1 MRENL
6 TEMVFVLDRSGSMSG
21 LAADTIGGF
30 NELIEKQKKIEGCAY
45 VTTVLFDHEYE
56 VLLDHVALE
65 EVAPLTDK
73 EYFARGSTALLDAVG
88 RTIDAVGARLAATAE
103 EERPEHVVFVIT
115 TDGMENSSREYT
127 AQRVRGMIE
136 HQQQKYSWQFV
147 FLGANMDAVSEARNG
162 LRMEVFSGNRR
173 KVTRLY
179 EQHSVLDAAHVGCG
193 GFDPRHGCSEGGGG
207 QRVCIAMRL
216 PRSESM
222 IS

>member
-1 MRENL
+1 MRENS

-30 NELIEKQKKIEGCAY
+30 NELIEKQKKIEGDAY

-56 VLLDHVALE
+56 VLHDHVALG

-88 RTIDAVGARLAATAE
+88 RTINAVGARLAATPE

-115 TDGMENSSREYT
+115 TDGMENASREYT
-127 AQRVRGMIE
+127 AKQVREMVE

-147 FLGANMDAVSEARNG
+147 FLGANMDAVSEARNLG
-162 LRMEVFSGNRR
+162 ISAKYAADFTPTGRGVNRMYA
-173 KVTRLY
+173 KA
-179 EQHSVLDAAHVGCG
+179 LDNVMCCERMGASLSA
-193 GFDPRHGCSEGGGG
+193 DWKSSLDTDE
-207 QRVCIAMRL
+207 
-216 PRSESM
+216 E
-222 IS
+222 

>member
-30 NELIEKQKKIEGCAY
+30 NELIEKQKKIEGDAY

-56 VLLDHVALE
+56 VLHDHVALE

-103 EERPEHVVFVIT
+103 EKRPEHVVFVIT

-147 FLGANMDAVSEARNG
+147 FLGANMDAVSEARKLG
-162 LRMEVFSGNRR
+162 ISAKYAADFTPSHSGVR
-173 KVTRLY
+173 KMYSMALHDVVMCARIG
-179 EQHSVLDAAHVGCG
+179 SDMGSAWKSALDT
-193 GFDPRHGCSEGGGG
+193 DE
-207 QRVCIAMRL
+207 
-216 PRSESM
+216 E
-222 IS
+222 

>member
-1 MRENL
+1 MRENS

-30 NELIEKQKKIEGCAY
+30 NELIEKQKKIDGDAY

-56 VLLDHVALE
+56 VLHDHVALG

-88 RTIDAVGARLAATAE
+88 RTIDSVGARLAAAPE

-115 TDGMENSSREYT
+115 TDGRENSSREYT
-127 AQRVRGMIE
+127 AKQVREMVE

-147 FLGANMDAVSEARNG
+147 FLGANMDAVSEARNLG
-162 LRMEVFSGNRR
+162 ISAKYAADFTPTGRGVNRMYA
-173 KVTRLY
+173 KA
-179 EQHSVLDAAHVGCG
+179 LDNVMCCERMGASLSA
-193 GFDPRHGCSEGGGG
+193 DWKSALDTDE
-207 QRVCIAMRL
+207 
-216 PRSESM
+216 E
-222 IS
+222 

>member
-30 NELIEKQKKIEGCAY
+30 NELIDKQKKIEGDAY

-56 VLLDHVALE
+56 VLHDHVALE

-73 EYFARGSTALLDAVG
+73 EYFARGSTALLDVVG
-88 RTIDAVGARLAATAE
+88 RTIDSVGARLAATAE
-103 EERPEHVVFVIT
+103 EERPAHVVFVIT

-127 AQRVRGMIE
+127 AKRVRGMIE

-147 FLGANMDAVSEARNG
+147 FLGANMDAVSEARKLG
-162 LRMEVFSGNRR
+162 ISAKYAADFTPSHSGVR
-173 KVTRLY
+173 KMY
-179 EQHSVLDAAHVGCG
+179 SMALD
-193 GFDPRHGCSEGGGG
+193 
-207 QRVCIAMRL
+207 RVMSGKRTGVSLSADWKSAL
-216 PRSESM
+216 DTDEE
-222 IS
+222 

>member
-1 MRENL
+1 MRENS

-30 NELIEKQKKIEGCAY
+30 NELIEKQKKIEGDAY

-56 VLLDHVALE
+56 VLHDHVALG

-88 RTIDAVGARLAATAE
+88 RTIDSVGARLAAAPE

-115 TDGMENSSREYT
+115 TDGRENSSREYT
-127 AQRVRGMIE
+127 AKQVREMIE

-147 FLGANMDAVSEARNG
+147 FLGANMDAVSEARNLG
-162 LRMEVFSGNRR
+162 ISAKYAADFTPTGRGVNRMYA
-173 KVTRLY
+173 KA
-179 EQHSVLDAAHVGCG
+179 LDNVMCCERMGASLSA
-193 GFDPRHGCSEGGGG
+193 DWKSYLETD
-207 QRVCIAMRL
+207 
-216 PRSESM
+216 EK
-222 IS
+222 

>member
-30 NELIEKQKKIEGCAY
+30 NELIEKQKKIEGDAY

-56 VLLDHVALE
+56 VLHDHVALG

-88 RTIDAVGARLAATAE
+88 RTINAVGVRLAATPE

-115 TDGMENSSREYT
+115 TDGMENASREYT
-127 AQRVRGMIE
+127 AKQVREMVE

-147 FLGANMDAVSEARNG
+147 FLGANMDAVSEARNLG
-162 LRMEVFSGNRR
+162 ISAKYAADFTPSHSGVR
-173 KVTRLY
+173 KMYSMALD
-179 EQHSVLDAAHVGCG
+179 SVMSSKRTGVSLSADWKSALDT
-193 GFDPRHGCSEGGGG
+193 DE
-207 QRVCIAMRL
+207 
-216 PRSESM
+216 E
-222 IS
+222 

>member
-1 MRENL
+1 MKKNL

-30 NELIEKQKKIEGCAY
+30 NELIEKQKKIEGDAY

-56 VLLDHVALE
+56 VLHDHVALG

-88 RTIDAVGARLAATAE
+88 RTIDSVGARLAAAPE

-115 TDGMENSSREYT
+115 TDGRENSSREYT
-127 AQRVRGMIE
+127 AKQVREMVE

-147 FLGANMDAVSEARNG
+147 FLGANMDAVSEARNLG
-162 LRMEVFSGNRR
+162 ISAKYAADFTPTGRGVNRMYA
-173 KVTRLY
+173 KA
-179 EQHSVLDAAHVGCG
+179 LDNVMCCERMGASLSA
-193 GFDPRHGCSEGGGG
+193 DWKSSLDTDE
-207 QRVCIAMRL
+207 
-216 PRSESM
+216 E
-222 IS
+222 

>member
-21 LAADTIGGF
+21 LADDTIGGF
-30 NELIEKQKKIEGCAY
+30 NELIEKQKKIEGDAY

-56 VLLDHVALE
+56 VLHDHVALE

-103 EERPEHVVFVIT
+103 DERPEHVVFVIT
-115 TDGMENSSREYT
+115 TDGRENSSREYT
-127 AQRVRGMIE
+127 AKRVRGMIE

-147 FLGANMDAVSEARNG
+147 FLGANMDAVSEARKLG
-162 LRMEVFSGNRR
+162 ISAKYAADFTPSHSGVR
-173 KVTRLY
+173 KMYSMALHDVVMCTRIGSDMGSAWKSSL
-179 EQHSVLDAAHVGCG
+179 ET
-193 GFDPRHGCSEGGGG
+193 E
-207 QRVCIAMRL
+207 
-216 PRSESM
+216 EK
-222 IS
+222 

>member
-56 VLLDHVALE
+56 VLHDHVALE

-88 RTIDAVGARLAATAE
+88 RTIDAVGARLVATAE
-103 EERPEHVVFVIT
+103 EERPAHVVFVIT

-127 AQRVRGMIE
+127 AKRVRGMIE

-147 FLGANMDAVSEARNG
+147 FLGANMDAVSEARNLG
-162 LRMEVFSGNRR
+162 ISAKYAADFTPSHSGVR
-173 KVTRLY
+173 KMY
-179 EQHSVLDAAHVGCG
+179 
-193 GFDPRHGCSEGGGG
+193 
-207 QRVCIAMRL
+207 
-216 PRSESM
+216 SM
-222 IS
+222 ALHDVVMCARIGSDMGSAWKSSLETEEK

>member
-1 MRENL
+1 MRENS

-30 NELIEKQKKIEGCAY
+30 NELIEKQKKIEGDAY

-56 VLLDHVALE
+56 VLHDHVALG

-88 RTIDAVGARLAATAE
+88 RTIDSVGARLAAAPE

-115 TDGMENSSREYT
+115 TDGMENASREYT
-127 AQRVRGMIE
+127 AKQVREMVE

-147 FLGANMDAVSEARNG
+147 FLGANMDAVSEARNLG
-162 LRMEVFSGNRR
+162 ISAKYAADFTPSHSGVR
-173 KVTRLY
+173 KMYSMALD
-179 EQHSVLDAAHVGCG
+179 SVMSRKRTGVSLSADWKSALDT
-193 GFDPRHGCSEGGGG
+193 DEK
-207 QRVCIAMRL
+207 
-216 PRSESM
+216 
-222 IS
+222 

>member
-30 NELIEKQKKIEGCAY
+30 NELIEKQKKIEGDAY
-45 VTTVLFDHEYE
+45 VTVTTVLFDHEYE
-56 VLLDHVALE
+56 VLHDHVALE

-103 EERPEHVVFVIT
+103 EERPAHVVFVIT

-127 AQRVRGMIE
+127 AKRVRGMIE

-147 FLGANMDAVSEARNG
+147 FLGANMDAVSEARKLG
-162 LRMEVFSGNRR
+162 ISAKYAADFTPSHSGVR
-173 KVTRLY
+173 KMYSMALHDVVMCTRIG
-179 EQHSVLDAAHVGCG
+179 SDMGSAWKSALDT
-193 GFDPRHGCSEGGGG
+193 DE
-207 QRVCIAMRL
+207 
-216 PRSESM
+216 E
-222 IS
+222 

>member
-30 NELIEKQKKIEGCAY
+30 NELIEKQKKIEGDAY

-56 VLLDHVALE
+56 VLHDHVALE

-88 RTIDAVGARLAATAE
+88 RTIDSVGARLAATAE
-103 EERPEHVVFVIT
+103 DERPEHVVFVIT
-115 TDGMENSSREYT
+115 TDGRENSSREYT
-127 AQRVRGMIE
+127 AKRVRGMIE

-147 FLGANMDAVSEARNG
+147 FLGANMDAVSEARNLG
-162 LRMEVFSGNRR
+162 ISAKYAADFTPSHSGVR
-173 KVTRLY
+173 KMYSMALHDVVMCTRIGSDMGSAWKSSL
-179 EQHSVLDAAHVGCG
+179 ET
-193 GFDPRHGCSEGGGG
+193 E
-207 QRVCIAMRL
+207 
-216 PRSESM
+216 EK
-222 IS
+222 

>member
-30 NELIEKQKKIEGCAY
+30 NELIEKQKKIEGDAY

-56 VLLDHVALE
+56 VLHDHVALG

-88 RTIDAVGARLAATAE
+88 RTIDSVGARLAAAPE

-115 TDGMENSSREYT
+115 TDGRENSSREYT
-127 AQRVRGMIE
+127 AKQVREMVE

-147 FLGANMDAVSEARNG
+147 FLGANMDAVSEARNLG
-162 LRMEVFSGNRR
+162 ISAKYAADFTPTGRGVNRMYA
-173 KVTRLY
+173 KA
-179 EQHSVLDAAHVGCG
+179 LDNVMCCERMGASLSA
-193 GFDPRHGCSEGGGG
+193 DWKSALETD
-207 QRVCIAMRL
+207 
-216 PRSESM
+216 EE
-222 IS
+222 

>member
-1 MRENL
+1 MRENS

-30 NELIEKQKKIEGCAY
+30 NELIEKQKKIEGDAY

-56 VLLDHVALE
+56 VLHDHVALG

-88 RTIDAVGARLAATAE
+88 RTIDSVGARLAAAPE

-115 TDGMENSSREYT
+115 TDGRENSSREYT
-127 AQRVRGMIE
+127 AKQVREMVE

-147 FLGANMDAVSEARNG
+147 FLGANMDAVSEARNLG
-162 LRMEVFSGNRR
+162 ISAQYAADFTPTGRGVNRMYA
-173 KVTRLY
+173 KA
-179 EQHSVLDAAHVGCG
+179 LDNVMCCERMGASLSA
-193 GFDPRHGCSEGGGG
+193 DWKSALETD
-207 QRVCIAMRL
+207 
-216 PRSESM
+216 EK
-222 IS
+222 

>member
-30 NELIEKQKKIEGCAY
+30 NELIEKQKKIEGDAY

-56 VLLDHVALE
+56 VLHDHVALE

-88 RTIDAVGARLAATAE
+88 RTIDAVGARLAAAPE
-103 EERPEHVVFVIT
+103 EERPAHVVFVIT

-147 FLGANMDAVSEARNG
+147 FLGANMDAVSEARKLG
-162 LRMEVFSGNRR
+162 ISAKYAADFTPSHSGVR
-173 KVTRLY
+173 KMY
-179 EQHSVLDAAHVGCG
+179 
-193 GFDPRHGCSEGGGG
+193 
-207 QRVCIAMRL
+207 
-216 PRSESM
+216 SM
-222 IS
+222 ALHDVVMCARIGSDMGSAWKSSLETEEK

>member
-30 NELIEKQKKIEGCAY
+30 NELIEKQKKIEGDAY

-56 VLLDHVALE
+56 VLHDHVALG

-88 RTIDAVGARLAATAE
+88 RTINAVGARLAATPE
-103 EERPEHVVFVIT
+103 EERPAHVVFVIT
-115 TDGMENSSREYT
+115 TDGMENASREYT
-127 AQRVRGMIE
+127 AKQVREMVE

-147 FLGANMDAVSEARNG
+147 FLGANMDAVSEAWNLG
-162 LRMEVFSGNRR
+162 ISAKYAADFTPSHSGVR
-173 KVTRLY
+173 KMYSMALD
-179 EQHSVLDAAHVGCG
+179 SVMSGKRTGVSLSTDWKSALET
-193 GFDPRHGCSEGGGG
+193 DEK
-207 QRVCIAMRL
+207 
-216 PRSESM
+216 
-222 IS
+222 

>member
-30 NELIEKQKKIEGCAY
+30 NELIEKQKKIEGDAY

-56 VLLDHVALE
+56 VLHDHVALE

-73 EYFARGSTALLDAVG
+73 EYFARGSTAVLDAVG
-88 RTIDAVGARLAATAE
+88 RPIDAVGARLAATAE

-147 FLGANMDAVSEARNG
+147 FLGANMDAVSEARKLG
-162 LRMEVFSGNRR
+162 ISAKYAADFTPSHSGVR
-173 KVTRLY
+173 KMYSMALD
-179 EQHSVLDAAHVGCG
+179 SVMSGKRTGVSLGADWKSFLDT
-193 GFDPRHGCSEGGGG
+193 DE
-207 QRVCIAMRL
+207 
-216 PRSESM
+216 E
-222 IS
+222 

>member
-30 NELIEKQKKIEGCAY
+30 NELIEKQKKIEGDAY

-56 VLLDHVALE
+56 VLHDHVALG

-88 RTIDAVGARLAATAE
+88 RTINAVGARLAAAPE

-115 TDGMENSSREYT
+115 TDGMENASREYT
-127 AQRVRGMIE
+127 AKQVREMVE

-147 FLGANMDAVSEARNG
+147 FLGANMDAVSEARNLG
-162 LRMEVFSGNRR
+162 ISAKYAADFTPSHSGVR
-173 KVTRLY
+173 KMYSMALD
-179 EQHSVLDAAHVGCG
+179 SVMYSKRTGVSLSADWKSALDT
-193 GFDPRHGCSEGGGG
+193 DEK
-207 QRVCIAMRL
+207 
-216 PRSESM
+216 
-222 IS
+222 

>member
-30 NELIEKQKKIEGCAY
+30 NELIEKQKKIEGRAY

-56 VLLDHVALE
+56 VLHDHVALE

-88 RTIDAVGARLAATAE
+88 RTIDAVGARLAAAPE
-103 EERPEHVVFVIT
+103 EERPAHVVFVIT

-127 AQRVRGMIE
+127 AKRVRGMIE

-147 FLGANMDAVSEARNG
+147 FLGANMDAVSEARNLG
-162 LRMEVFSGNRR
+162 ISAKYAADFTPSHSGVR
-173 KVTRLY
+173 KMY
-179 EQHSVLDAAHVGCG
+179 
-193 GFDPRHGCSEGGGG
+193 
-207 QRVCIAMRL
+207 
-216 PRSESM
+216 SM
-222 IS
+222 ALHDVVMCARIGSDMGSAWKYSLETEEK

>member
-21 LAADTIGGF
+21 LADDTIGGF
-30 NELIEKQKKIEGCAY
+30 NELIEKQKKIEGRAY

-56 VLLDHVALE
+56 VLHDHVALE

-88 RTIDAVGARLAATAE
+88 RTIDAVGARLAATVE

-115 TDGMENSSREYT
+115 TDGRENSSREYT
-127 AQRVRGMIE
+127 AKRVRGMIE

-147 FLGANMDAVSEARNG
+147 FLGANMDAVSEARKLG
-162 LRMEVFSGNRR
+162 ISAKYAADFTPSHSGVR
-173 KVTRLY
+173 KMYSMALHDVVMCTRIGSDMGSAWKSSL
-179 EQHSVLDAAHVGCG
+179 ET
-193 GFDPRHGCSEGGGG
+193 E
-207 QRVCIAMRL
+207 
-216 PRSESM
+216 EK
-222 IS
+222 

>member
-30 NELIEKQKKIEGCAY
+30 NELIEKQKKIEGRAY

-56 VLLDHVALE
+56 VLHDHVALE

-103 EERPEHVVFVIT
+103 DERPEHVVFVIT

-127 AQRVRGMIE
+127 AKRVRGMIE

-147 FLGANMDAVSEARNG
+147 FLGANMDAVSEARNLG
-162 LRMEVFSGNRR
+162 ISAKYAADFTPSHSGVR
-173 KVTRLY
+173 KMY
-179 EQHSVLDAAHVGCG
+179 
-193 GFDPRHGCSEGGGG
+193 
-207 QRVCIAMRL
+207 
-216 PRSESM
+216 SM
-222 IS
+222 ALHDVVMCARIGSDMGSAWKSSLETEEK

>member
-1 MRENL
+1 MRENS

-30 NELIEKQKKIEGCAY
+30 NELIEKQKKIDGDAY

-56 VLLDHVALE
+56 VLHDHVALG

-88 RTIDAVGARLAATAE
+88 RTIDSVGARLAAAPE

-115 TDGMENSSREYT
+115 TDGRENSSREYT
-127 AQRVRGMIE
+127 AQRVREMVE

-147 FLGANMDAVSEARNG
+147 FLGANMDAVSEARNLG
-162 LRMEVFSGNRR
+162 ISAQYAADFTPTGRGVNRMYA
-173 KVTRLY
+173 KA
-179 EQHSVLDAAHVGCG
+179 LDNVMCCERMGASLSA
-193 GFDPRHGCSEGGGG
+193 DWKSSLDTDE
-207 QRVCIAMRL
+207 
-216 PRSESM
+216 E
-222 IS
+222 

>member
-30 NELIEKQKKIEGCAY
+30 NELIEKQKKIEGDAY

-56 VLLDHVALE
+56 VLHDHVALE

-127 AQRVRGMIE
+127 AKRVRGMIE

-147 FLGANMDAVSEARNG
+147 FLGANMDAVSEARNLG
-162 LRMEVFSGNRR
+162 ISAKYAADFTPSHSGVR
-173 KVTRLY
+173 KMYSMALHDVVMCTRIGSDMGSAWKSSL
-179 EQHSVLDAAHVGCG
+179 ET
-193 GFDPRHGCSEGGGG
+193 E
-207 QRVCIAMRL
+207 
-216 PRSESM
+216 EK
-222 IS
+222 

>member
-6 TEMVFVLDRSGSMSG
+6 TEIVFVLDHSGSMSG

-30 NELIEKQKKIEGCAY
+30 NELIEKQKKIEGDAY

-56 VLLDHVALE
+56 VLHDHVALKD
-65 EVAPLTDK
+65 VAPLTDK

-88 RTIDAVGARLAATAE
+88 RTIDSVGVRLAATPE
-103 EERPEHVVFVIT
+103 EERPAHVVFVIT

-147 FLGANMDAVSEARNG
+147 FLGANMDAVSEARNLG
-162 LRMEVFSGNRR
+162 ISAKYAADFTPSHSGVR
-173 KVTRLY
+173 KMYSMALD
-179 EQHSVLDAAHVGCG
+179 SVMSSKRTGVSLSADWKSALDT
-193 GFDPRHGCSEGGGG
+193 DE
-207 QRVCIAMRL
+207 
-216 PRSESM
+216 E
-222 IS
+222 

>member
-30 NELIEKQKKIEGCAY
+30 NELIEKQKKIEGDAY

-56 VLLDHVALE
+56 VLHDHVALG

-88 RTIDAVGARLAATAE
+88 RTIDSVGARLAATPE

-115 TDGMENSSREYT
+115 TDGMENASREYT
-127 AQRVRGMIE
+127 AKQVREMVE

-147 FLGANMDAVSEARNG
+147 FLGANMDAVSEARNLG
-162 LRMEVFSGNRR
+162 ISAKYAADFTPSHSGVR
-173 KVTRLY
+173 KMYSMALD
-179 EQHSVLDAAHVGCG
+179 SVMSGKRTGVSLSDDWKSALDT
-193 GFDPRHGCSEGGGG
+193 DE
-207 QRVCIAMRL
+207 
-216 PRSESM
+216 E
-222 IS
+222 

>member
-1 MRENL
+1 MRENS

-30 NELIEKQKKIEGCAY
+30 NELIEKQKKIEGDAY

-56 VLLDHVALE
+56 VLHDHVALG

-88 RTIDAVGARLAATAE
+88 RTIDSVGARLAAAPE

-115 TDGMENSSREYT
+115 TDGRENSSREYT
-127 AQRVRGMIE
+127 AKQVREMVE

-147 FLGANMDAVSEARNG
+147 FLGANMDAVFSQCRLEVLSRHRRGVRNDG
-162 LRMEVFSGNRR
+162 VSPENHASPVRIIPVWHKS
-173 KVTRLY
+173 
-179 EQHSVLDAAHVGCG
+179 A
-193 GFDPRHGCSEGGGG
+193 
-207 QRVCIAMRL
+207 
-216 PRSESM
+216 ESNQ
-222 IS
+222 

>member
-30 NELIEKQKKIEGCAY
+30 NELIEKQKKLEGDAY

-56 VLLDHVALE
+56 VLHDHVALE

-88 RTIDAVGARLAATAE
+88 RTINSVGARLAAAPE

-115 TDGMENSSREYT
+115 TDGMENASREYT
-127 AQRVRGMIE
+127 AKQVREMVE

-147 FLGANMDAVSEARNG
+147 FLGANMDAVSEARNLG
-162 LRMEVFSGNRR
+162 ISAKYAADFTPSHSGVR
-173 KVTRLY
+173 KMY
-179 EQHSVLDAAHVGCG
+179 SMALD
-193 GFDPRHGCSEGGGG
+193 
-207 QRVCIAMRL
+207 RVMSCKRTGVSLSADWKSAL
-216 PRSESM
+216 DTDEE
-222 IS
+222 